1 MDVNDLYDL
10 LKFVVLYLAI
20 GIVAAFIAVGLL
32 VWFSDAKNSTTL
44 KNTASVSS

>member
-32 VWFSDAKNSTTL
+32 VWFFKRE
-44 KNTASVSS
+44 KIQRP